1 MTGTQAPE
9 IPQIQTTKNYSQ
21 FKLMKGNRDVDY
33 NHVKRL
39 KREFEAAPHLMPARP
54 VIVNE
59 HGYIIEG
66 QHSRQAAQE
75 LDRPMYFIV
84 IPGATV
90 TDTRHLNV
98 TQKRWTLLD
107 FARSY
112 ADSGRQDY
120 KVFLETYRQF
130 PNIAPSII
138 RTYLAGGQRHQLDL
152 DFRRGEFQT
161 ENEADATGHIK
172 MLNAVIEKTG
182 AKINSPMATS
192 LLRMFKDTK
201 IFDYTVFMSKLEK
214 EGAREMFRPAASV
227 RACMRSIEDVYN
239 FQSKVQKRLY

>member
-1 MTGTQAPE
+1 MVLQAPE
-9 IPQIQTTKNYSQ
+9 VPQIQSTKNYAQ

-59 HGYIIEG
+59 HNYIIEG
-66 QHSRQAAQE
+66 QHSRLAAQE
-75 LDRPMYFIV
+75 LDKPMYYIV

-120 KVFLETYRQF
+120 KIFLQTHKQF
-130 PNIAPSII
+130 PEIAPSIV
-138 RTYLAGGQRHQLDL
+138 RTYLAGGQKHNLDI
-152 DFRRGEFQT
+152 DFRRGEFQVD
-161 ENEADATGHIK
+161 NEMDAVKHIE
-172 MLNAVIEKTG
+172 MLNAIIKKTTV
-182 AKINSPMATS
+182 KINSPMATS
-192 LLRMFKDTK
+192 LLRMFKDPEL
-201 IFDYTVFMSKLEK
+201 FDYTLFMGKLDK
-214 EGAREMFRPAASV
+214 EGAREMFRPASSV
-227 RACMRSIEDVYN
+227 RACLRSIEDVYN
-239 FQSKVQKRLY
+239 FQSKTQKRLY

>member
-1 MTGTQAPE
+1 MGTQAPNV
-9 IPQIQTTKNYSQ
+9 PQIQTTKDYSQ

-54 VIVNE
+54 IIVNE
-59 HGYIIEG
+59 HNYIIEG

-75 LDRPMYFIV
+75 LNLPMYYIV

-98 TQKRWTLLD
+98 TQRRWTLLD

-112 ADSGRQDY
+112 ADSGREDY
-120 KVFLETYRQF
+120 KIFLETHRQF
-130 PNIAPSII
+130 PEIAPSII
-138 RTYLAGGQRHQLDL
+138 RTYLAGGPKHQLDV
-152 DFRRGEFQT
+152 DFRRGEFQVEDGSDVT
-161 ENEADATGHIK
+161 NYIK

-182 AKINSPMATS
+182 TKMNSPMAVS
-192 LLRMFKDTK
+192 LLRMFKEPK
-201 IFDYTVFMSKLEK
+201 LFDYTLFMSKLEK
-214 EGAREMFRPAASV
+214 EGAREMFRPASAV
-227 RACMRSIEDVYN
+227 RACLRSIEDVYN